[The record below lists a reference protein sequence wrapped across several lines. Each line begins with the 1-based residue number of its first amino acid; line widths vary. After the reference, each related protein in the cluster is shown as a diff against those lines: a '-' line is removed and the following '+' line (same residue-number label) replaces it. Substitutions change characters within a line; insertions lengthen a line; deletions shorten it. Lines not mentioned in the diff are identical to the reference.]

1 MKRSLI
7 THKRTK
13 SHEKTHPL
21 IDVASW
27 HATDDRLLTMTM
39 NYYLEDCT
47 FQDISAS
54 LERSLDKKRI
64 TQLTEIVSVLIKE
77 YEKKD

>member
-1 MKRSLI
+1 
-7 THKRTK
+7 
-13 SHEKTHPL
+13 
-21 IDVASW
+21 
-27 HATDDRLLTMTM
+27 MTM

>member
-1 MKRSLI
+1 LKKAI
-7 THKRTK
+7 TTHKRAI

-47 FQDISAS
+47 FRDISAS
-54 LERSLDKKRI
+54 LEKSLDKNQI
-64 TQLTEIVSVLIKE
+64 AQLTEMVSVLIKE